1 MLLQQ
6 LPCKLDDGI
15 LGLQGVGISYG
26 DIIVGL
32 YAELGALFVAVV
44 HRTCGEAD
52 TPPACGSSALKGIDK
67 SACKLFV
74 PSGSLDSYKVAD
86 QWKDFFLIEEINT
99 TGITSMQ
106 ETKPESSEYTTTYD
120 LNGRKTVGLQRGMN
134 IVRLK
139 NGETRKVV
147 VK

>member
-1 MLLQQ
+1 M
-6 LPCKLDDGI
+6 P
-15 LGLQGVGISYG
+15 
-26 DIIVGL
+26 
-32 YAELGALFVAVV
+32 
-44 HRTCGEAD
+44 
-52 TPPACGSSALKGIDK
+52 
-67 SACKLFV
+67 
-74 PSGSLDSYKVAD
+74 KVAD

-106 ETKPESSEYTTTYD
+106 ETKPESSEYTNTYD
-120 LNGRKTVGLQRGMN
+120 LNGRKTVGIQRGMN